1 MTRREFPLFISTVN
15 FRSFIYRKRFF
26 YRMDTKKNVLWKL
39 YCWNNTARLLTKF
52 YVEFMPSAS
61 DSFVRHQ
68 SAAFDHFRVIFTHNS
83 LSRILLESRQY
94 SKKLHERYNLSTI
107 LTTPFPAGIYQLKVI
122 NRNIR
127 KRCEICSKLT
137 IKTPERRHLVFLLL
151 AWNM

>member
-1 MTRREFPLFISTVN
+1 MSTGN
-15 FRSFIYRKRFF
+15 AFFTEWIRKN
-26 YRMDTKKNVLWKL
+26 NVLWKV
-39 YCWNNTARLLTKF
+39 YCWNDTARLPTKF

-107 LTTPFPAGIYQLKVI
+107 LATPFPAGIYQLKVI

-137 IKTPERRHLVFLLL
+137 IKIQSDVNDVVFVSLLL
-151 AWNM
+151 TFNIFHAFF

>member
-1 MTRREFPLFISTVN
+1 M
-15 FRSFIYRKRFF
+15 
-26 YRMDTKKNVLWKL
+26 LWKL

-137 IKTPERRHLVFLLL
+137 IKTPERRQHHWCRSGVFNVNFEHIPHLVLVFLWLTL
-151 AWNM
+151 NM